1 MDVDYFKQANDTCG
15 HTTGDSV
22 LRMVTPTRRYALV
35 EHSRLDMHGEGL
47 AVTLSIGGTLLQPG
61 DTSEHLVHWAD
72 ELMYRSKKAGR
83 NRVTIG

>member
-35 EHSRLDMHGEGL
+35 DTRASICMERDWRLRYPL
-47 AVTLSIGGTLLQPG
+47 AAPCSNQGIHPSISSTGR
-61 DTSEHLVHWAD
+61 TS
-72 ELMYRSKKAGR
+72 
-83 NRVTIG
+83 